1 MVDAFLDS
9 DGRQRTILLGVPTE
23 AGFKFSLALRLAQIY
38 LEGEGILL
46 KNGIKDPTTM
56 GFGSLEL
63 PRFYPNSGGYVRGN
77 AGSGSMQMLIRF
89 RRGPQP
95 FRVLT
100 AEDIVQGNYDPA
112 WLRDAIVLI
121 GIATPSVPDY
131 FSAAASS
138 AIDPEA
144 SWVYGV
150 EIHAHGVSQMI
161 SAVLDDRPLIQTWS
175 EPAEYLWIVLWG
187 SLGIAL
193 AAYNR
198 SPWHTFRL
206 SFCCGV
212 GVTGLSYGLF
222 LAGWWI
228 PVVPTLAALGL
239 SSIGLSAVYEYER
252 RVTAVVA
259 AKQQR
264 ILALQEAN
272 EILEQRVAE
281 RTADL
286 AMAKERSDQL
296 LLNILPE
303 SIADYLKA
311 QNLKAQNQVIS
322 QDYFIAES
330 FEQATILFADIVG
343 FTQLSTQM
351 SAIDLVKVLN
361 QIFSHFDQVA
371 EDYNLE
377 KIKTIGDA
385 YMVVGG
391 VPTPCPDHGV
401 AIAQMAL
408 AMQQIVKKLNAEIN
422 LSFQVRIGINTG
434 QVVAG
439 VIGIKKFAYD
449 LWGDAVNVAS
459 RMESHGEPGKIQVS
473 EVTYELLKHHYRF
486 EPRGM
491 VQIKGK
497 GEMMTYFLL
506 GPA

>member
-1 MVDAFLDS
+1 
-9 DGRQRTILLGVPTE
+9 
-23 AGFKFSLALRLAQIY
+23 
-38 LEGEGILL
+38 
-46 KNGIKDPTTM
+46 
-56 GFGSLEL
+56 
-63 PRFYPNSGGYVRGN
+63 
-77 AGSGSMQMLIRF
+77 
-89 RRGPQP
+89 
-95 FRVLT
+95 
-100 AEDIVQGNYDPA
+100 
-112 WLRDAIVLI
+112 
-121 GIATPSVPDY
+121 
-131 FSAAASS
+131 
-138 AIDPEA
+138 
-144 SWVYGV
+144 
-150 EIHAHGVSQMI
+150 
-161 SAVLDDRPLIQTWS
+161 
-175 EPAEYLWIVLWG
+175 
-187 SLGIAL
+187 
-193 AAYNR
+193 
-198 SPWHTFRL
+198 
-206 SFCCGV
+206 
-212 GVTGLSYGLF
+212 
-222 LAGWWI
+222 
-228 PVVPTLAALGL
+228 
-239 SSIGLSAVYEYER
+239 
-252 RVTAVVA
+252 VVA